1 MFDIMDVNGSGIV
14 SYDEF
19 IQIADIFGQVV

>member
-1 MFDIMDVNGSGIV
+1 MFDIMDVNGSGSV
-14 SYDEF
+14 GYDEF